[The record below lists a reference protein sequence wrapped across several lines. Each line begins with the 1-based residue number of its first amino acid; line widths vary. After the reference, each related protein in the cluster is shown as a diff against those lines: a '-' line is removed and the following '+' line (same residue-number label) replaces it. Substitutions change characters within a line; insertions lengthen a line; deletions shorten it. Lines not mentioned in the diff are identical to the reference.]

1 MTASQ
6 STISTSRVRTH
17 HLPRIHQAHH
27 LVCGTQTSSP
37 DRRNDRKF
45 AGSIPYLYCI
55 MYCRAQHPSSRLSL
69 IEQPVPLGPFK
80 LLGLIMLLYDLLFKA
95 STIVNAL
102 PPLYSF
108 DIFRELALRFTSPP
122 DGQVAFENVIDL
134 LQGTSSGFGVCE
146 EDVESHRCA

>member
-1 MTASQ
+1 
-6 STISTSRVRTH
+6 
-17 HLPRIHQAHH
+17 
-27 LVCGTQTSSP
+27 
-37 DRRNDRKF
+37 
-45 AGSIPYLYCI
+45 
-55 MYCRAQHPSSRLSL
+55 MYCRAQHPSNKLSL
-69 IEQPVPLGPFK
+69 VEQFVPLGPFK
-80 LLGLIMLLYDLLFKA
+80 LLGLIMLLYDLLFEA

-146 EDVESHRCA
+146 EDMESHRCA